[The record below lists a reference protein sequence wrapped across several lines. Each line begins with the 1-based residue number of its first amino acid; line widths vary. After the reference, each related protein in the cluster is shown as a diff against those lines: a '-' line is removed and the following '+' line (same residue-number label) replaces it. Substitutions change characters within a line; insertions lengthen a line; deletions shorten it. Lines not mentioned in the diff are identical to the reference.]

1 MYHDGPLHIMHYVS
15 FLAGEKARDD
25 QIHSHQLVQRYHSA
39 LNRLKHAGFS
49 GSRRRTLQLL
59 HHLCQ
64 FSVFTFRN
72 LLKNVIYTH
81 TPYLPINTNMYK
93 HFSRAFR
100 DKIPATSEH
109 WYAKPYT
116 ICSGEQLFCRVF
128 FMFVFC
134 LLW

>member
-1 MYHDGPLHIMHYVS
+1 MDVIALCIVS
-15 FLAGEKARDD
+15 FLAGEKAQADA
-25 QIHSHQLVQRYHSA
+25 IHSLQLIQRYHSD
-39 LNRLKHAGFS
+39 LNRLKHPGFS
-49 GSRRRTLQLL
+49 GSKRSTLQLL

-64 FSVFTFRN
+64 FPIFTFRN
-72 LLKNVIYTH
+72 LLKKYNIYTH
-81 TPYLPINTNMYK
+81 THTPSASKYKHMYK

-100 DKIPATSEH
+100 DRIPSTSEH

-134 LLW
+134 LL